1 MIHAYNEYYLSQTQR
16 KLGIIFEL
24 AVHFENLSIDEIA
37 NKFVNSKVCKAFE
50 TANPIYILGKSAN
63 ELLGIVLDKS
73 PLEVEQG
80 MFCPP
85 EYWTGHV
92 LAYAQWYFNVEFKKL
107 LEKMSSSEIVA
118 MYFPYHEMDISHIIE
133 VIGKRLDKQNQ
144 LKEMRLK
151 RGLSQTELAKMS
163 GVSLRSIKAYEQGT
177 NDISKAQADT
187 LLMLSRVLTCSIE
200 DLIS

>member
-1 MIHAYNEYYLSQTQR
+1 
-16 KLGIIFEL
+16 
-24 AVHFENLSIDEIA
+24 
-37 NKFVNSKVCKAFE
+37 
-50 TANPIYILGKSAN
+50 
-63 ELLGIVLDKS
+63 
-73 PLEVEQG
+73 
-80 MFCPP
+80 
-85 EYWTGHV
+85 
-92 LAYAQWYFNVEFKKL
+92 
-107 LEKMSSSEIVA
+107 
-118 MYFPYHEMDISHIIE
+118 MDISHIIE

-187 LLMLSRVLTCSIE
+187 LLMLSRVLNCSIE